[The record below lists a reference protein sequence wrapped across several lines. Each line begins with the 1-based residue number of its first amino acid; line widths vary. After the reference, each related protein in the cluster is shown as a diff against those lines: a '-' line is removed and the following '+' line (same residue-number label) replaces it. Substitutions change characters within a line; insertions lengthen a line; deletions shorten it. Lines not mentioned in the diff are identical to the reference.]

1 MIAHTPKVDRVM
13 HILFF
18 GGKEA
23 SERWTALK
31 DQLSKEDQKNA
42 DKVFTEFVSNFEKS
56 SCH

>member
-1 MIAHTPKVDRVM
+1 MIAHTSKADRVT

-31 DQLSKEDQKNA
+31 DQLPEEAQKNA
-42 DKVFTEFVSNFEKS
+42 DKVFTAFAS
-56 SCH
+56 SFKMSCSY